1 MYNFIY
7 MSEWSN
13 LPDNVKANIFRFLST
28 PTADIIRND
37 VIRQYT
43 KLAPACLSLDDW
55 REYYCKVHFAEQC
68 MDDLIQTMTRVNS
81 LPISYD
87 IKCRFIIDFILPL
100 DFDDEDE

>member
-1 MYNFIY
+1 
-7 MSEWSN
+7 MSQWSN
-13 LPDNVKANIFRFLST
+13 LPDNIKSKIFRFLST

-37 VIRQYT
+37 FIRQYT

-68 MDDLIQTMTRVNS
+68 IDDLIQTMTKVNS
-81 LPISYD
+81 LPVSYD
-87 IKCRFIIDFILPL
+87 ITCRFITDFILPL